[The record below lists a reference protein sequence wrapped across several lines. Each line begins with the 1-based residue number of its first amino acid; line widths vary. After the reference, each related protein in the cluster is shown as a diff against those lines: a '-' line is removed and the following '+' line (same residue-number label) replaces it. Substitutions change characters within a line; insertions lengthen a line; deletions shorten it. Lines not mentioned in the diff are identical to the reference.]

1 MLCVFQPAVL
11 QCSVSNLPV
20 FEDTSPR
27 RSPDRDQFQ
36 AIVPDYVF
44 RCSGRVTEWGACVQ
58 PGGSFN
64 IEQYYIQFQV
74 WAPTKTSGC
83 YRLVGSNTPMD
94 AVVPEEYLV
103 PPDND
108 IALCVVLTVREEE
121 QIVVEP
127 GYVVG
132 YYVDYFRNDED
143 RDNGGVQWIE
153 DGNIMI
159 YYSDEV
165 SRNELKS
172 YYAINGRDPN
182 SCGFEISFDEIDS
195 YSLTV
200 VTSATPIISVKI
212 LASTATETIIWQTTS
227 SSTTV
232 DHSSPAVTTTPAEM
246 STPPIIPNIS
256 FSPPPGEDPA
266 QSKPTASSTIIAIT
280 GSLLV
285 LLVVTASG
293 FSLVLLCVRKR
304 KKGAENLVQSSHEVE
319 SDADMQTDPA
329 YDDLNVHPSLKPTT
343 AAVLTAPNP
352 AYISTTAAVLTA
364 PNPAHISTTAAV
376 LTPPNPAYTSTTAAV
391 LTPPNPAYTSTT
403 AAVLT
408 PPNPAHI
415 STTAAVL
422 TAPNLAHI
430 STTAAV
436 LTPPNP
442 AYTSTTAAVL
452 TPPNPAYTST
462 TAAVL
467 TPPNPAYTSTTA
479 AVLTA
484 SNPAYISTTTVPTA
498 PNPAYIS
505 VNEVDPL

>member
-1 MLCVFQPAVL
+1 MLCVFQPAAL
-11 QCSVSNLPV
+11 QCSVRNLPV

-74 WAPTKTSGC
+74 WAPTETSSC

-103 PPDND
+103 PPDNG
-108 IALCVVLTVREEE
+108 IERCVVLTVREEE

-132 YYVDYFRNDED
+132 YYVDHFRNGED

-153 DGNIMI
+153 GGNIMVH
-159 YYSDEV
+159 YSDEV
-165 SRNELKS
+165 SRDELKS

-182 SCGFEISFDEIDS
+182 SCDFEMLSGQTDS

-200 VTSATPIISVKI
+200 AVSATPIISVKI
-212 LASTATETIIWQTTS
+212 ATLASTATETTIWQTTS

-246 STPPIIPNIS
+246 SPPPVIPNIS
-256 FSPPPGEDPA
+256 FSSPQGEDPA
-266 QSKPTASSTIIAIT
+266 HSKPTASSTILAIT

-285 LLVVTASG
+285 LLVITASG
-293 FSLVLLCVRKR
+293 FSLVLLWVRKR
-304 KKGAENLVQSSHEVE
+304 KKGAENLVQRSHEVK
-319 SDADMQTDPA
+319 SDAGMQIDPA
-329 YDDLNVHPSLKPTT
+329 YDDLNVHPPLKPTT

-364 PNPAHISTTAAV
+364 PNPAYISTTA
-376 LTPPNPAYTSTTAAV
+376 
-391 LTPPNPAYTSTT
+391 
-403 AAVLT
+403 
-408 PPNPAHI
+408 
-415 STTAAVL
+415 
-422 TAPNLAHI
+422 
-430 STTAAV
+430 
-436 LTPPNP
+436 
-442 AYTSTTAAVL
+442 
-452 TPPNPAYTST
+452 
-462 TAAVL
+462 
-467 TPPNPAYTSTTA
+467 
-479 AVLTA
+479 
-484 SNPAYISTTTVPTA
+484 VPTA
-498 PNPAYIS
+498 LNPAYIS